1 MRTQI
6 QYECYD
12 NAFLTIVN
20 RPICQLSGLE
30 YSHPLPPNKMIAAL
44 RKLATAHLSDNMCR
58 LYAVGPNV
66 FPFHAGRKLVGPALT
81 VKVSPGD
88 NLMVHK
94 AIEIAQPGDVIA
106 VDAGG
111 INTQAIIAERNGVAG
126 IVIYGAIRD
135 ADALAKSHF
144 PIYASAITNR
154 GPYEN
159 CPGEINVPIVIGD
172 AVVNPG
178 DLIIGDDDGIVVLPQ
193 HMAENTIR
201 LASLQAKNEAELL
214 KNIRKKPIDRSWVD
228 QILVSQDCVIS
239 NVKKPK

>member
-1 MRTQI
+1 VRTQI

-12 NAFLTIVN
+12 NAFLTIAN
-20 RPICQLSGLE
+20 RPICQLSVLE
-30 YSHPLPPNKMIAAL
+30 YSHPLLPPNKMIAAL

-66 FPFHAGRKLVGPALT
+66 FPFHSGRKLVGPALT

-94 AIEIAQPGDVIA
+94 AIDIAQPGDVIA

-111 INTQAIIAERNGVAG
+111 INTQAIIGEIMAAIAERNGVAG

-144 PIYASAITNR
+144 PIYASAITHR
-154 GPYEN
+154 GPY
-159 CPGEINVPIVIGD
+159 
-172 AVVNPG
+172 
-178 DLIIGDDDGIVVLPQ
+178 
-193 HMAENTIR
+193 
-201 LASLQAKNEAELL
+201 KNGPESVMTMELL
-214 KNIRKKPIDRSWVD
+214 SCHNIWQKTQFVLLHFRLKMKLNS
-228 QILVSQDCVIS
+228 
-239 NVKKPK
+239 